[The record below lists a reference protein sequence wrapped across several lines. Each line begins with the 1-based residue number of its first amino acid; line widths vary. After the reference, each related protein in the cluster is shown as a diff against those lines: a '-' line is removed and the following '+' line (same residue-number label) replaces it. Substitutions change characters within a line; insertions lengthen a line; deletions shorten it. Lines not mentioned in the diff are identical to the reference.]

1 LKDDALS
8 ASQIYHEAI
17 KALAAAA
24 IGHGALASAD
34 GRALV
39 DNPLCG
45 DRVEMEVNLSDG
57 RIAAL
62 AHQVKGCLLC
72 RAAASIIGKHAVGA
86 GPGEIERISNGVS
99 EMLEKQAPP
108 PAGWRELDAFVP
120 VHDHRSRYRCV
131 QLPFEALLAALRA
144 AAERR

>member
-1 LKDDALS
+1 MS
-8 ASQIYHEAI
+8 ASRIYHEAI
-17 KALAAAA
+17 KALATAAV
-24 IGHGALASAD
+24 GDGALPAPD

-45 DRVEMEVNLSDG
+45 DRVEMQVRLSDG

-72 RAAASIIGKHAVGA
+72 RAAASAIGKRATGA
-86 GPGEIERISNGVS
+86 KPEEIERVSIGVS
-99 EMLEKQAPP
+99 EMLEKQAPS
-108 PAGWRELDAFVP
+108 PAGWQELDAFAP
-120 VHDHRSRYRCV
+120 VHGHRSRYRCV

-144 AAERR
+144 AAEVFD

>member
-1 LKDDALS
+1 MS
-8 ASQIYHEAI
+8 ASEIYQEAI

-24 IGHGALASAD
+24 VGEGTLASPD

-45 DRVEMEVNLSDG
+45 DRVEMEVEVADG
-57 RIAAL
+57 RVAAV
-62 AHQVKGCLLC
+62 AHQVRGCLLC
-72 RAAASIIGKHAVGA
+72 RAIASVIGRHAAGA
-86 GPGEIERISNGVS
+86 SPGDIERISTGVA

-108 PAGWRELDAFVP
+108 PAAWKDLEAFVP
-120 VHDHRSRYRCV
+120 VHGHRSRYRCV

-144 AAERR
+144 AGAVR

>member
-1 LKDDALS
+1 LS
-8 ASQIYHEAI
+8 ASRIYQEAI
-17 KALAAAA
+17 KALATAAT
-24 IGHGALASAD
+24 GEGALAAPD
-34 GRALV
+34 GQALV

-45 DRVEMEVNLSDG
+45 DRVEMAVRLSGG

-72 RAAASIIGKHAVGA
+72 RAAAAAIGRHAHGA
-86 GPGEIERISNGVS
+86 SADEVEGVARGVA

-108 PAGWRELDAFVP
+108 PAGWPALDAFAP
-120 VHDHRSRYRCV
+120 VHGHRSRYRCV

-144 AAERR
+144 AGNASGR